1 MGSLNPV
8 VALNSA
14 PGFIKP
20 LPREEWL
27 LNQCRPLDQSKSDF
41 WKVSTLRAM
50 RPSGPAAKG
59 WKQPFLWGY
68 VVDSTASLC
77 NNGVNKYGRRE
88 NEQNI

>member
-1 MGSLNPV
+1 MVEMGSLNPV

-41 WKVSTLRAM
+41 WKVSTLRAGGK
-50 RPSGPAAKG
+50 RVETA
-59 WKQPFLWGY
+59 FLWGLL
-68 VVDSTASLC
+68 SRCS
-77 NNGVNKYGRRE
+77 
-88 NEQNI
+88 

>member
-50 RPSGPAAKG
+50 RPSLRGRSPSGAEPGPAAKG
-59 WKQPFLWGY
+59 WKQPF
-68 VVDSTASLC
+68 
-77 NNGVNKYGRRE
+77 YGGM
-88 NEQNI
+88 QLIQPHLYATTG